1 MHKIKCNA
9 RRIDLQVFVNYPKEE
24 EKIKYF
30 LDNLATFKLK
40 LLLKSIENLNASDK
54 TKEEVLKK
62 VIEILNSKSK
72 GDVI

>member
-1 MHKIKCNA
+1 M
-9 RRIDLQVFVNYPKEE
+9 QVFVNYPKEE
-24 EKIKYF
+24 EKVKYF

-62 VIEILNSKSK
+62 VIEILNSKPK

>member
-1 MHKIKCNA
+1 M
-9 RRIDLQVFVNYPKEE
+9 QVFVNYPKEE

-62 VIEILNSKSK
+62 VIEILNSKPK

>member
-1 MHKIKCNA
+1 M
-9 RRIDLQVFVNYPKEE
+9 QVFVNYPKEE
-24 EKIKYF
+24 EKIKHF

-62 VIEILNSKSK
+62 VIEILNSKSI

>member
-1 MHKIKCNA
+1 MQI
-9 RRIDLQVFVNYPKEE
+9 FVNYPKED
-24 EKIKYF
+24 KRIKQF
-30 LDNLATFKLK
+30 LDNLATFKMK

>member
-1 MHKIKCNA
+1 M
-9 RRIDLQVFVNYPKEE
+9 QVFVNYPKEE